1 MRPIHYALVLIVALS
16 LVYAEVPNLKFLDWD
31 DNVNVY
37 ANPLLN
43 PVTSETLKH
52 YWTKP
57 FFALYIPVT
66 HTVWTGIAYF
76 AQGPPD
82 ERGITLNPT
91 AFHVANLILHVLCA
105 LVVFAILRLLLKHDW
120 GAFVGA
126 ALFALHPVQV
136 EPVCWITGMKDLAG
150 ASLGLLAL
158 WQYLTWAAK
167 TQDQDATG
175 HSRKRLY
182 LSVGLFALAALAKQ
196 TVIGLIVVA
205 WALDH
210 LVLKRDAR
218 EAARSLL
225 PWLPVAIGGAII
237 AKIFNGPDPEAVQ
250 LWARPF
256 VAGDALAFYLGK
268 LVWPVGLC
276 TDYVRSPAVVIANW
290 WGYATWLVPA
300 ALATALIAL
309 RKRFPALAASGL
321 IFGVALLPILGLVP
335 FPDQDVTDRYM
346 YLVMLGPA
354 LALGWTVA
362 RLNAPRLNLL
372 VALMLAAL
380 AIGSSFQTLHWD
392 NTTTLFVRVLAV
404 SPRSWVAHTMIAN
417 ELLNHDHPI
426 EAQAYLAE
434 ALRLK
439 PDSAEVQDS
448 LGRSL
453 LMLGRPEEAVE
464 HYRRVTSLRPE
475 SGAGHYG
482 LANALEAAGQHE
494 EARAEYDEAMRLM
507 ADGR

>member
-43 PVTSETLKH
+43 PVSGETLKR

-57 FFALYIPVT
+57 FFSLYIPVT

-290 WGYATWLVPA
+290 WGYVTWLVPA

-392 NTTTLFVRVLAV
+392 NTTTLFARVLAV

-417 ELLNHDHPI
+417 ELLNHGHPI